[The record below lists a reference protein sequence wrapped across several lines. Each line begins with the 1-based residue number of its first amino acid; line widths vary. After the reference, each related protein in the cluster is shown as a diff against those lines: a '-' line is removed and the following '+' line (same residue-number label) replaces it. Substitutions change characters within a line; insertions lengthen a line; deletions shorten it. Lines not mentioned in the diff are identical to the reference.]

1 MKNSG
6 FQIVAGLTRPLNSF
20 ILPTEM
26 INWDSM
32 SETSLLPSPAE
43 TLASFCDFATAFR
56 ALLSHHDWNDDD
68 VISVLE
74 ELAGKLSFSAGN

>member
-1 MKNSG
+1 
-6 FQIVAGLTRPLNSF
+6 
-20 ILPTEM
+20 M
-26 INWDSM
+26 INWESM

-43 TLASFCDFATAFR
+43 TLTSFSDFATAFR

-74 ELAGKLSFSAGN
+74 ELTGKLPFSANS